1 MVFDELDKDTME
13 MKTTLGKSVLAVSAP
28 NEEPLNTLAQDDISF
43 AVLPYLTREI
53 SATSFAS
60 AGTVDTNTVTL
71 AAGHGVVVGDSVIVK
86 GLYIGRAL
94 VVAGN
99 VITLNQRFNLTF
111 PIGTVCYRGSPN
123 MVVDGSVSPMLFGLE
138 AAPGIKFDVY
148 KMRLAFRGTAEPD
161 DAKFAMLAAALA
173 NGMIVRARISATRY
187 NNYFNARN
195 NSEFH
200 LRGNLTYNA
209 KAPAGSFGM
218 VFEFPLKDDNGVAL
232 RIDGTTGSRLE
243 IIIQDK
249 LDGSTLTYMEG
260 TVSAHVVED

>member
-1 MVFDELDKDTME
+1 MIFNELDKDTME
-13 MKTTLGKSVLAVSAP
+13 MKTTLGKSVMAVSAP
-28 NEEPLNTLAQDDISF
+28 NEEPLNTLAQDDVSF

-60 AGTVDTNTVTL
+60 AGVVDTNTVTL
-71 AAGHGVVVGDSVIVK
+71 AAGHGVLVGDSVVVK

-99 VITLNQRFNLTF
+99 VITLNQRFNLTY

-123 MVVDGSVSPMLFGLE
+123 MVVDGSTTPIYFGLE
-138 AAPGIKFDVY
+138 AAQGIKFDVY
-148 KMRLAFRGTAEPD
+148 KLRIAFRGTAEPD
-161 DAKFAMLAAALA
+161 DAKFATITALTK
-173 NGMIVRARISATRY
+173 GMIVRARITSTRY
-187 NNYFNARN
+187 NNYFNARS

-200 LRGNLTYNA
+200 LRGELTYNA
-209 KAPAGSFGM
+209 KAPAGSYGM

-243 IIIQDK
+243 VIIQDN
-249 LDGSTLTYMEG
+249 LAGGALTYMEG
-260 TVSAHVVED
+260 TVSGHVVED